1 MGWEVLCMEWGVLG
15 MGWEV
20 LFILCMGWEV
30 LCMGMRWGHEQSHE
44 GPVRKVGH
52 EEHGEPRDQ
61 MEAVWFCDGAWRRNR
76 LRKNPGHRL
85 PSPCC
90 PSDAWH
96 SEPRPLQDSAAFG
109 QAKQQVQLLDL
120 EERLPGIKPHACTV
134 SIFLIEHLPR
144 LPRFI
149 FLIAFATL

>member
-1 MGWEVLCMEWGVLG
+1 MGWGVLG
-15 MGWEV
+15 
-20 LFILCMGWEV
+20 MGWEV

-61 MEAVWFCDGAWRRNR
+61 RERVWFCDGTWRRNR

-85 PSPCC
+85 PSPSC
-90 PSDAWH
+90 PSDAWR

-109 QAKQQVQLLDL
+109 QAKQQVQLL